1 MAGSIYLTVK
11 HLVLYCGPQYSRLRA
26 NLYPWVFVGC
36 DLGSIFLQA
45 AGGGMAAS
53 AGKQSS
59 MKLLNAGNALI
70 VTGIAFVSVERSRLS
85 RSICLDSKI

>member
-1 MAGSIYLTVK
+1 
-11 HLVLYCGPQYSRLRA
+11 
-26 NLYPWVFVGC
+26 
-36 DLGSIFLQA
+36 
-45 AGGGMAAS
+45 MAAS